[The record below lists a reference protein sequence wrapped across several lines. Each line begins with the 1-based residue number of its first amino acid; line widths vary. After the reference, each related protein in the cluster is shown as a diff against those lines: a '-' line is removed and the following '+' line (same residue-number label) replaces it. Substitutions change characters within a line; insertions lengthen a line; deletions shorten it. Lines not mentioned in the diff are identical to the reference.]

1 MSPYSFR
8 YDNKHWMLHVELI
21 TIRYLLRGHCSRL
34 GKLDLPYCPGKVKQT
49 SYYSKMNTEPVIDIT
64 QLRQSTK
71 SKGP

>member
-8 YDNKHWMLHVELI
+8 YDNKHWMLYVELI

-34 GKLDLPYCPGKVKQT
+34 GKLDPPYCPGKVKQT

-64 QLRQSTK
+64 HLNKTINK
-71 SKGP
+71 K